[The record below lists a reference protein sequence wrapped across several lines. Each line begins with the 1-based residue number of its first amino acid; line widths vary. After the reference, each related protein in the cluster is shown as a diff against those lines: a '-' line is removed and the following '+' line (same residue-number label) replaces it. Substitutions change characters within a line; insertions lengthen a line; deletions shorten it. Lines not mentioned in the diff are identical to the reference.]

1 MNLDNIVI
9 LTGRL
14 TRDPETRYT
23 PNKVARCAITVAV
36 RDGKSKD
43 GDPVSQFIDCV
54 AWRQTAEFIDEYFK
68 KGDPITLHGKLVKRS
83 YEKDGQKRSRTE
95 VNVETVGFPL
105 TKKSTDKATPGA
117 FDDIESD
124 EDLPL

>member
-23 PNKVARCAITVAV
+23 PAKIARCSFTVAV
-36 RDGKSKD
+36 RDGKTKD
-43 GDPVSQFIDCV
+43 GDPTSQFIDCV
-54 AWRQTAEFIDEYFK
+54 AWRQTGEFVDQYFK
-68 KGDPITLHGKLVKRS
+68 KGDPISLHGKLVKRS

-105 TKKSTDKATPGA
+105 TKKVEATDRPT
-117 FDDIESD
+117 FEDIAED
-124 EDLPL
+124 IDLPY